1 MKVVLV
7 APPILDLND
16 DGHLRPWGMDAVR
29 ACPPYGLYLL
39 AAVLERDGHDVVLA
53 DLVLDGGRS
62 LMPYAREVEAAGLV
76 GVSAT
81 SLGWPTA
88 LDVVRQ
94 VRAMRPDV
102 PVVAGGIHPTMFDRH
117 VLRTSPVD
125 LVVRGEG
132 EVALSALCHALERGS
147 DLAGVP
153 SLSWKPRDGGVARN
167 PGAAKIPSDELTSFP
182 IPRYDRLPRGSYRS
196 LALETSRGCA
206 FDCSFCSTAYRRS
219 WRAMPAMSVVDRI
232 EAAMAHLDR
241 TRMRTIHI
249 VDDEFS
255 MNPRRATAIAREVA
269 RRGLFP
275 RLLYD
280 SRAPDMLADAFLDAI
295 EPFTFR
301 LLVGAE
307 CGYDEGLRRV
317 GKGTTCAVLESA
329 AAALARRGMAV
340 RTDFS
345 FIIGLPWETRA
356 EAERTM
362 AFAARLGDRYGVTIL
377 LNWYCQI
384 PGSRLWEEDRRAER
398 VHESMYDEYGF
409 SRNLYLFR
417 SGVRLSPADVWHLAD
432 AAVGLRRD
440 GLRVEFAVPPPVARY
455 FPREAEDDALGSLRE
470 LVRVGAPRRRL

>member
-147 DLAGVP
+147 DQAWRWSTSNKVLYRVDFKTPHWTAMRP
-153 SLSWKPRDGGVARN
+153 SA
-167 PGAAKIPSDELTSFP
+167 
-182 IPRYDRLPRGSYRS
+182 
-196 LALETSRGCA
+196 
-206 FDCSFCSTAYRRS
+206 
-219 WRAMPAMSVVDRI
+219 
-232 EAAMAHLDR
+232 
-241 TRMRTIHI
+241 
-249 VDDEFS
+249 
-255 MNPRRATAIAREVA
+255 A
-269 RRGLFP
+269 RRN
-275 RLLYD
+275 
-280 SRAPDMLADAFLDAI
+280 
-295 EPFTFR
+295 
-301 LLVGAE
+301 
-307 CGYDEGLRRV
+307 
-317 GKGTTCAVLESA
+317 
-329 AAALARRGMAV
+329 
-340 RTDFS
+340 
-345 FIIGLPWETRA
+345 
-356 EAERTM
+356 
-362 AFAARLGDRYGVTIL
+362 RY
-377 LNWYCQI
+377 
-384 PGSRLWEEDRRAER
+384 
-398 VHESMYDEYGF
+398 
-409 SRNLYLFR
+409 
-417 SGVRLSPADVWHLAD
+417 
-432 AAVGLRRD
+432 
-440 GLRVEFAVPPPVARY
+440 
-455 FPREAEDDALGSLRE
+455 
-470 LVRVGAPRRRL
+470 